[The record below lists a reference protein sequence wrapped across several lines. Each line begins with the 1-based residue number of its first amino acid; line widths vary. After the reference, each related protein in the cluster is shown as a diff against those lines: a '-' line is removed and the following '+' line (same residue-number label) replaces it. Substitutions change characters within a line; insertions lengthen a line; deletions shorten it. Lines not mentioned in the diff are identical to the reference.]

1 MPTFSPTRATAV
13 MIGICLCFSA
23 LVGRVAYLQTF
34 GREQTIRRAERQQHQ
49 NQTLQARR
57 GGVSDANGIL
67 MAGTIQTQ
75 TLFVDPWFM
84 QKCYQEDGRSLVE
97 MDDTITRLAQ
107 LIDKDSYQLSQMLGD
122 RSESRYVK
130 IAENLDDSTVS
141 AVMKLDL
148 PGVGVTPS
156 NARYYPMGSLA
167 AHVLGA
173 TGKDGKGLE
182 GLELRFEKVLAGK
195 NGFERVLKDARRRPI
210 AVAADEYIPA
220 QHGRH
225 IVLTIDSNIQMI
237 VEQELNATCL
247 QYRAKRAEAVVMN
260 PRTGEVLALANWP
273 TFNPQNMEDS
283 TPDLRRNR
291 ALTDPYEPGST
302 IKPFIAGP
310 AMMWGLTHPG
320 EIFKLGGSHYIAPD
334 GRHVSDVHGY
344 DSLCLWDVLVKS
356 SNIGMSM
363 LGGRLALPRL
373 YKALRAFDFG
383 TPTGIELPGEDG
395 GRIGPVSR
403 WKMVDTES
411 ISQGYAIMVTPMQLA
426 RAFCVFANG
435 GRLVTPH
442 LVKGVLDAQGNVVTR
457 AHPADVEL
465 LPQVLDAVTAAQMK
479 RILAD
484 VPIRGTAQSSG
495 ARSMVWNIFG
505 KTGTAHIS
513 EGKAGYSATK
523 FNSSFVGGAP
533 AENPQLVIAFVIH
546 EPDRS
551 KAHFGGTV
559 AAPGASRVLQRSLA
573 YLQTPRSPDLP
584 LPPPSVANVLY
595 NYNPKVYSRVETK
608 QTASLAD

>member
-1 MPTFSPTRATAV
+1 MPTFSPIRASAV
-13 MIGICLCFSA
+13 LIWICLLLCA

-49 NQTLQARR
+49 NETLQARR
-57 GGVSDANGIL
+57 GGISDANGIL
-67 MAGTIQTQ
+67 MAGTIQSE

-84 QKCYQEDGRSLVE
+84 QKCFQEDDRSLVE
-97 MDDTITRLAQ
+97 MDDAISKLAR
-107 LIDKDSYQLSQMLGD
+107 LIDKDGYQLSQMLGD

-130 IAENLDDSTVS
+130 IAENLDDATVS

-156 NARYYPMGSLA
+156 NSRYYPMGSLA

-195 NGFERVLKDARRRPI
+195 NGFQRVLKDARRRPI

-237 VEQELNATCL
+237 LEDELKATCTEFK
-247 QYRAKRAEAVVMN
+247 AKRGEAVVMD
-260 PRTGEVLALANWP
+260 PKTGDVLALTNWP
-273 TFNPQNMEDS
+273 TFNPQNMDDS
-283 TPDLRRNR
+283 TPDVRRNR

-310 AMMWGLTHPG
+310 AMMWGVTYPG
-320 EIFKLGGSHYIAPD
+320 EIFKLGGSHYFAPD

-344 DSLCLWDVLVKS
+344 DSLCLWDVLAKS

-363 LGGRLALPRL
+363 LGERLALPRL
-373 YKALRAFDFG
+373 YKALRGFDFG
-383 TPTGIELPGEDG
+383 SPTGIELPGEDG
-395 GRIGPVSR
+395 GRVGPVSR

-426 RAFCVFANG
+426 RGFCAFANG

-442 LVKGVLDAQGNVVTR
+442 LIKGLLDPDGNVISRTR
-457 AHPADVEL
+457 REDVEL
-465 LPQVLDAVTAAQMK
+465 LPQVVDAVTAAQMK

-484 VPIRGTAQSSG
+484 VLIRGSASRSG

-513 EGKAGYSATK
+513 EGKAGYSTTK
-523 FNSSFVGGAP
+523 FNSSFVAGAP
-533 AENPQLVIAFVIH
+533 AENPRLVIAFIIH
-546 EPDRS
+546 EPDRA

-559 AAPGASRVLQRSLA
+559 AAPGASRALQRTLA
-573 YLQTPRSPDLP
+573 YLQVPRSPDLP

-595 NYNPKVYSRVETK
+595 NYDAKVYSRVEK
-608 QTASLAD
+608 QTVSAGD